1 MKNIIVSIALLSF
14 FITACKKELKYVDTS
29 AINPNIFPKTA
40 KDVQA
45 MVNACYYPIRGAWWD
60 GINTTSERG
69 IMMIKELQTGVL
81 RGEVGGDDGNVTSM
95 NYNPQSENVTFFYD
109 FYHNSISTMTSY
121 IATIENSTIEMT
133 DQEKQKALAEMHTA
147 RALLCYDLFDLYG
160 PIVVAPVEAL
170 ENPLK
175 DQPLARMEYNEMVN
189 YIEADLQAGVQGLP
203 DPADAEY
210 GRFSTGLARMLLI
223 RLYLHE
229 KRWDKVLAQCD
240 TIISMN
246 HYSIDP
252 DYVGMWGVRAAQ
264 NSPEVIWAIP
274 CDYDATSENQWQMMA
289 LPGNYPLQ
297 PGYGAIQ
304 SSWWFY
310 DSFEANDVR
319 KTNLITAYTGTD
331 GVDYNRQNPSTFLNY
346 GPRPLKMDGDWDRT
360 SELSEVDIIEYRYAD
375 VLLSKAEAIANIG
388 GAPTQESMDL
398 VNTIRNRANLDD
410 LALADYATM
419 DKFIDMLLME
429 RGHEFWCENGE
440 YRADLIRYNKLTDRV
455 KLIAGDQFVE
465 DFKILFP
472 FSLQNII
479 EGKGAFVQNPGYN

>member
-1 MKNIIVSIALLSF
+1 MKNIIVSTILLSF
-14 FITACKKELKYVDTS
+14 LITSCNKELKYVDTS

-45 MVNACYYPIRGAWWD
+45 MVNACYYPVRGAWWD

-69 IMMIKELQTGVL
+69 LMMTKELQTGVL
-81 RGEVGGDDGNVTSM
+81 RGGVGGDDGNITSM

-121 IATIENSTIEMT
+121 ISTIEKSTIEMT
-133 DQEKQKALAEMHTA
+133 DQERQKALAEMHTA

-160 PIVVAPVEAL
+160 PIVVAPLEAL

-175 DQPLARMEYNEMVN
+175 DQPLPRMEYAEMVN
-189 YIEADLQAGVQGLP
+189 FIEADLQAGVQGLP
-203 DPADAEY
+203 DPADVEY
-210 GRFSTGLARMLLI
+210 GRFSSGLARMLLI

-229 KRWDKVLAQCD
+229 KKWDKVLAQCD
-240 TIISMN
+240 TIITQN
-246 HYSIDP
+246 QYSLDP
-252 DYVGMWGVRAAQ
+252 DYVGMWGVRAGQ

-274 CDYDATSENQWQMMA
+274 CDYGATSENQWQMMA

-319 KTNLITAYTGTD
+319 KTNLIVAYTGSD

-375 VLLSKAEAIANIG
+375 VLLSKAEAIANLSG
-388 GAPTQESMDL
+388 PTQEAMDL
-398 VNTIRNRANLDD
+398 VNQIRNRANLSNF
-410 LALADYATM
+410 LLADYASL

-440 YRADLIRYNKLTDRV
+440 YRADLIRYNKLTERI

-465 DFKILFP
+465 DAKILFP
-472 FSLQNII
+472 FSLKNII

>member
-1 MKNIIVSIALLSF
+1 MKNIIVSILLLSF
-14 FITACKKELKYVDTS
+14 LVTACNKELKYVDTS
-29 AINPNIFPKTA
+29 AINPNIFPKSA
-40 KDVQA
+40 KDVEA

-69 IMMIKELQTGVL
+69 LMMIKELQTGVL
-81 RGEVGGDDGNVTSM
+81 RGSVGSDDGNVTSM

-121 IATIENSTIEMT
+121 ISTIEKSSIDMT

-147 RALLCYDLFDLYG
+147 RGLLCYDLFDLYG
-160 PIVVAPVEAL
+160 PIVVAPAEAL
-170 ENPLK
+170 ENPLQ
-175 DQPLARMEYNEMVN
+175 DQPLPRMEYNEMVN
-189 YIEADLQAGVQGLP
+189 FIEADLQAGVQGLP
-203 DPADAEY
+203 DPGDAEY

-229 KRWDKVLAQCD
+229 KKWDKVLAQCD
-240 TIISMN
+240 SIINM
-246 HYSIDP
+246 HAYSLDP
-252 DYVGMWGVRAAQ
+252 DYVSMWGVRAAQ

-289 LPGNYPLQ
+289 LPGNFPVQ
-297 PGYGAIQ
+297 PGYGEIQ

-310 DSFEANDVR
+310 DSFEPNDVR
-319 KTNLITAYTGTD
+319 KTNMIVAYTGSD

-375 VLLSKAEAIANIG
+375 VLLSKAEAIANIN
-388 GAPTQESMDL
+388 GAPTQEAMDL
-398 VNTIRNRANLDD
+398 VNEIRNRANLGD
-410 LALADYATM
+410 LALADYATL
-419 DKFIDMLLME
+419 DKFIDMLLTE

-440 YRADLIRYNKLTDRV
+440 YRADLIRYNKLTDRI
-455 KLIAGDQFVE
+455 KLIAGDQFVA

>member
-1 MKNIIVSIALLSF
+1 MKNTIISIILLSF
-14 FITACKKELKYVDTS
+14 LITSCNKELKYVDTS

-45 MVNACYYPIRGAWWD
+45 MVNACYYPVRGAWWD

-69 IMMIKELQTGVL
+69 LMMTKELQTGVL
-81 RGEVGGDDGNVTSM
+81 RGAVGGDDGNNSSM
-95 NYNPQSENVTFFYD
+95 NYNPQSEAITFFYD
-109 FYHNSISTMTSY
+109 FYHNSISTMTTY
-121 IATIENSTIEMT
+121 IATIEESTIEMT

-160 PIVVAPVEAL
+160 PIVVAPLEAL
-170 ENPLK
+170 ENPLN
-175 DQPLARMEYNEMVN
+175 DQPLPRMEYNEMVN
-189 YIEADLQAGVQGLP
+189 FIEADLQAGAQGLP
-203 DPADAEY
+203 SPADVEY
-210 GRFSTGLARMLLI
+210 GRFSTGFARMLLI

-229 KRWDKVLAQCD
+229 KKWDKVLAQCD
-240 TIISMN
+240 TIINMN
-246 HYSIDP
+246 HYQIDP
-252 DYVGMWGVRAAQ
+252 DYVGMWAVRAAQ

-274 CDYDATSENQWQMMA
+274 CDYDATSENQWQMMS
-289 LPGNYPLQ
+289 LPGNFPLQ
-297 PGYGAIQ
+297 PGYGAVQ

-310 DSFEANDVR
+310 DSFEQDDVR
-319 KTNLITAYTGTD
+319 KTNLITAYTGSD

-360 SELSEVDIIEYRYAD
+360 SELSEVDIIQYRYAD
-375 VLLSKAEAIANIG
+375 VLLSKAEAIANIN

-398 VNTIRNRANLDD
+398 VNQIRNRAGLSD
-410 LALADYATM
+410 LLLADYASL

-440 YRADLIRYNKLTDRV
+440 YRADLIRYNKLTERV
-455 KLIAGDQFVE
+455 RLIAGDQFA
-465 DFKILFP
+465 DDYKILYP

-479 EGKGAFVQNPGYN
+479 EGKGVFVQNPGYN

>member
-1 MKNIIVSIALLSF
+1 MKNIILSAILLSF
-14 FITACKKELKYVDTS
+14 LMIGCKKELKYVDTS

-45 MVNACYYPIRGAWWD
+45 MVNACYYPVRGAWWD

-69 IMMIKELQTGVL
+69 LMMTKELQTGVL
-81 RGEVGGDDGNVTSM
+81 RGEVGSDDGNITSM
-95 NYNPQSENVTFFYD
+95 NYNPQSEMVTFFYD

-121 IATIENSTIEMT
+121 INRIENAALDIT
-133 DQEKQKALAEMHTA
+133 DEEKQKALAEMHTA
-147 RALLCYDLFDLYG
+147 RGLLCYDLFDLYG

-175 DQPLARMEYNEMVN
+175 DQPLPRMEYNEMIN
-189 YIEADLQAGVQGLP
+189 FIEADLQAGVQGLP
-203 DPADAEY
+203 SPANAEY

-229 KRWDKVLAQCD
+229 KKWDKVLAQSD
-240 TIISMN
+240 SIINEN
-246 HYSIDP
+246 HYQLDP

-274 CDYDATSENQWQMMA
+274 CDYDATSENQWQMMS
-289 LPGNYPLQ
+289 LPGNYPVQ
-297 PGYGAIQ
+297 PGYGVIQ

-310 DSFEANDVR
+310 DSFEDNDVR
-319 KTNLITAYTGTD
+319 KTNFITAYTGSD

-375 VLLSKAEAIANIG
+375 VLLSKAEAIANIN
-388 GAPTQESMDL
+388 GAPTQEAMDL
-398 VNTIRNRANLDD
+398 VNQIRNRANLDD
-410 LALADYATM
+410 LLLADYAGL

-455 KLIAGDQFVE
+455 KLIAGDQFVDE
-465 DFKILFP
+465 YKILFP
-472 FSLQNII
+472 FSLDNII

>member
-1 MKNIIVSIALLSF
+1 
-14 FITACKKELKYVDTS
+14 
-29 AINPNIFPKTA
+29 
-40 KDVQA
+40 
-45 MVNACYYPIRGAWWD
+45 
-60 GINTTSERG
+60 
-69 IMMIKELQTGVL
+69 MMIKELQTGVL

-121 IATIENSTIEMT
+121 INRIEKADIDITAE
-133 DQEKQKALAEMHTA
+133 EKQKALAEMHTA
-147 RALLCYDLFDLYG
+147 RGLLCYDLFDLYG

-175 DQPLARMEYNEMVN
+175 DQPLARMEYNDMIN
-189 YIEADLQAGVQGLP
+189 FIEADLQAGVEGLP
-203 DPADAEY
+203 SPADAEY

-229 KRWDKVLAQCD
+229 KQWDKVLAQAD
-240 TIISMN
+240 AIINEN
-246 HYSIDP
+246 HYQLDP

-274 CDYDATSENQWQMMA
+274 CDYNATSENQWQMMS
-289 LPGNYPLQ
+289 LPGNYPVQ
-297 PGYGAIQ
+297 PGYGVIQ

-310 DSFEANDVR
+310 DTFEENDVR
-319 KTNLITAYTGTD
+319 KTNFITAYTGSD

-375 VLLSKAEAIANIG
+375 VLLSKAEAIANIN
-388 GAPTQESMDL
+388 GAPTQECMDL
-398 VNTIRNRANLDD
+398 INQIRNRAGLDD
-410 LALADYATM
+410 YELADYATM

-440 YRADLIRYNKLTDRV
+440 YRADLIRYDKLLDRV
-455 KLIAGDQFVE
+455 KLIAGDQFVDE
-465 DFKILFP
+465 YKILFP
-472 FSLQNII
+472 FSLSNII
-479 EGKGAFVQNPGYN
+479 EGKGAFIQNPGYN

>member
-1 MKNIIVSIALLSF
+1 MKNIIVSIILLSF
-14 FITACKKELKYVDTS
+14 LITSCKKELKYVDTS

-69 IMMIKELQTGVL
+69 LMMTKELQTGVL
-81 RGEVGGDDGNVTSM
+81 RGEVGGDDGNITSM
-95 NYNPQSENVTFFYD
+95 NYNPQTENVTFFYD
-109 FYHNSISTMTSY
+109 FYHNSISTMTAY
-121 IATIENSTIEMT
+121 IEGLSKSTIDITPE
-133 DQEKQKALAEMHTA
+133 EKQKALAEMHTA
-147 RALLCYDLFDLYG
+147 RGLLCYDLFDLYG
-160 PIVVAPVEAL
+160 PIVVAPPEAL

-189 YIEADLQAGVQGLP
+189 FIEADLLAGVQGLP
-203 DPADAEY
+203 DHPDAEY

-229 KRWDKVLAQCD
+229 KKWDKVLAQCD
-240 TIISMN
+240 TIISQN
-246 HYSIDP
+246 HYQLDP

-274 CDYDATSENQWQMMA
+274 CDYDATSENQWQMMS
-289 LPGNYPLQ
+289 LPGNYPVQ
-297 PGYGAIQ
+297 PGYGVIQ

-319 KTNLITAYTGTD
+319 KTNMITAYTGSD
-331 GVDYNRQNPSTFLNY
+331 GVDYNRQNPASFLNY

-360 SELSEVDIIEYRYAD
+360 SELSEVDIIQYRYAD
-375 VLLSKAEAIANIG
+375 VLLSKAEAIANIN
-388 GAPTQESMDL
+388 GAPTQECMDL
-398 VNTIRNRANLDD
+398 VNQIRERAGIDD
-410 LALADYATM
+410 LLLADYASM

-440 YRADLIRYNKLTDRV
+440 YRADLIRYNKLIDRV
-455 KLIAGDQFVE
+455 KLIAGDQYVE